1 MLKERNDIRNIAIIA
16 HVDHG
21 KTTLVDQMLRQAKVF
36 RENQQVSERVMDS
49 NDLERERGITILSKN
64 TAITIP
70 DPKTGE
76 LVKINIVDTP
86 GHADFGGEVER
97 VMNMVDGA
105 LLLVDAAEGPMAQT
119 RFVLKKALAMGHKVI
134 VVINK
139 MDRRD
144 ADPDATLNKTFDLFV
159 ELGATEEQ
167 CDFPVVYANGIDGR
181 SGLTQAMGPDL
192 QPLFDVILNE
202 INPPEVD
209 ADAPFQMLV
218 TNLAYDDY
226 RGLSAIGRINRGTVH
241 VGDALARMKLDGTVG
256 TEHARY
262 LYTYSGLN
270 KIETESVEAG
280 DIIVLAGLEGI
291 AIGET
296 LCDPEHQDA
305 LPAIHVEEPTV
316 KMTFGVNTSP
326 FAGNEGKWG
335 TSRKLRQRLY
345 DELRNN
351 VALRVE
357 DTESADQFVVS
368 GRGELHLAI
377 LIETM
382 RREGYEFQVSRP
394 EVIFTRNEAGELLE
408 PYEEVDIDTS
418 PDTVGSVI
426 EMLGTRKGRMENM
439 SDNNDGSTHLHYIV
453 PTRGLLGFR
462 YQFMTATHGM
472 GILNEN
478 FLEYGP
484 YAGPIQGRL
493 TNSIVA
499 WETGSTTT
507 YGLKNAEERGMLFI
521 GPGVDVYEGMVVGE
535 SLRDNDLAVNVCKK
549 KHLTNMR
556 QSNKDIEIRL
566 NGIRQMSLD
575 EAIEY
580 LDEDELLEI
589 TPLSFRIR
597 KKILDTEERGKN
609 QHKIKE
615 LGGTM
620 PQ

>member
-1 MLKERNDIRNIAIIA
+1 MLKERTDIRNIAIIA

-144 ADPDATLNKTFDLFV
+144 ADPDETLNKTFDLFV
-159 ELGATEEQ
+159 ELGATDEQ
-167 CDFPVVYANGIDGR
+167 CEFPVVYANGIDGR

-202 INPPEVD
+202 INPPTVD
-209 ADAPFQMLV
+209 AEAPFQMLV

-241 VGDALARMKLDGTVG
+241 VGDTLARMKLDGTVS

-262 LYTYSGLN
+262 LYTYNGLR
-270 KIETESVEAG
+270 KVETETVEAG
-280 DIIVLAGLEGI
+280 DIIVMAGLEGI

-296 LCDPEHQDA
+296 LADPEHQEA

-351 VALRVE
+351 VAMRVD

-394 EVIFTRNEAGELLE
+394 EVIFTRNEAGKLLE

-426 EMLGTRKGRMENM
+426 EMLGQRKGRMENM
-439 SDNNDGSTHLHYIV
+439 VDNNDGSTHLHYIV

-472 GILNEN
+472 GVLNEN
-478 FLEYGP
+478 FLEYAP

-507 YGLKNAEERGMLFI
+507 YGLKNAEERGMLFV

-535 SLRDNDLAVNVCKK
+535 SLRDNDLSVNVCKK

-580 LDEDELLEI
+580 LDEDELLEV

-615 LGGTM
+615 MGSL

>member
-1 MLKERNDIRNIAIIA
+1 MLKERTDIRNIAIIA

-70 DPKTGE
+70 DPKTGQ

-144 ADPDATLNKTFDLFV
+144 ADPDETLNKTFDLFV

-202 INPPEVD
+202 INPPTVD
-209 ADAPFQMLV
+209 AEAPFQMLV

-241 VGDALARMKLDGTVG
+241 VGDTLARMKLDGTVS

-262 LYTYSGLN
+262 LYTYNGLR
-270 KIETESVEAG
+270 KVETEMVEAG
-280 DIIVLAGLEGI
+280 DIIVMAGLEGI

-296 LCDPEHQDA
+296 LADPEHQEA

-351 VALRVE
+351 VAMRVE

-394 EVIFTRNEAGELLE
+394 EVIYTRNEAGDLLE

-426 EMLGTRKGRMENM
+426 EMLGQRKGRMENM
-439 SDNNDGSTHLHYIV
+439 ADNNDGSTHLHYIV

-472 GILNEN
+472 GVLNEN

-507 YGLKNAEERGMLFI
+507 YGLKNAEERGMLFV

-535 SLRDNDLAVNVCKK
+535 SLRDNDLSVNVCKK

-615 LGGTM
+615 MGSM

>member
-1 MLKERNDIRNIAIIA
+1 MLKERTDIRNIAIIA

-144 ADPDATLNKTFDLFV
+144 ADPDETLNKTFDLFV
-159 ELGATEEQ
+159 ELGATDEQ
-167 CDFPVVYANGIDGR
+167 CEFPVVYANGIDGR

-202 INPPEVD
+202 INPPTVD
-209 ADAPFQMLV
+209 AEAPFQMLV

-241 VGDALARMKLDGTVG
+241 VGDTLARMKLDGTVS

-262 LYTYSGLN
+262 LYTYNGLR
-270 KIETESVEAG
+270 KVETETVEAG
-280 DIIVLAGLEGI
+280 DIIVMAGLEGI

-296 LCDPEHQDA
+296 LADPEHQEA

-351 VALRVE
+351 VAMRVD

-426 EMLGTRKGRMENM
+426 EMLGQRKGRMENM
-439 SDNNDGSTHLHYIV
+439 VDNNDGSTHLHYIV

-472 GILNEN
+472 GVLNEN
-478 FLEYGP
+478 FLEYAP

-507 YGLKNAEERGMLFI
+507 YGLKNAEERGMLFV

-535 SLRDNDLAVNVCKK
+535 SLRDNDLSVNVCKK

-580 LDEDELLEI
+580 LDEDELLEV

-615 LGGTM
+615 MGSL